1 MASYLVDTNVL
12 LRAAHRESPEHDT
25 AVAAIAS
32 LEARG
37 EMLCLATQILVE
49 FWVVATRPIEVNGL
63 GWATDLVK
71 LEIERLLSQFP
82 LLQEQPDTITHW
94 LQLVA
99 THDIKGK
106 RAHDVKLVALMLAND
121 ITHLLTFN
129 TDDFKVFPDITLT
142 HPTAVP

>member
-12 LRAAHRESPEHDT
+12 LRAAHKESPEHDT
-25 AVAAIAS
+25 AVRAIVS

-37 EMLCLATQILVE
+37 EILCLATQVLVE

-63 GWATDLVK
+63 GWTTDLVK

-82 LLQEQPDTITHW
+82 LLQEPPDTIIHW
-94 LQLVA
+94 LQLVGA
-99 THDIKGK
+99 HDIKGK
-106 RAHDVKLVALMLAND
+106 RAHDIKLIALMLAND

-129 TDDFKVFPDITLT
+129 TDDFKVVSDITLV
-142 HPTAVP
+142 HPAAVP